1 MLSSSELEPIPEPPL
16 ASSISNPYRVRG
28 LPQEVDVRVHGCD
41 LPGRVAG
48 GGEVAAQGGRGHG
61 QDGAV
66 GVGQGVLNAKK
77 KGLENCLFK
86 SFLIQKQKDN
96 KRNY

>member
-16 ASSISNPYRVRG
+16 ASSIFNPYRVRG
-28 LPQEVDVRVHGCD
+28 LPQEVDVRVHGGD
-41 LPGRVAG
+41 LPGRVEG
-48 GGEVAAQGGRGHG
+48 GREVAAQGGRGHG

-77 KGLENCLFK
+77 GLKNCLKFNLLNLFYSK
-86 SFLIQKQKDN
+86 AKGKQM
-96 KRNY
+96 